1 MNTDATIDS
10 IKNQIE
16 KLEATAMA
24 IKAERDALRSA
35 LKLIASCESHTKG
48 DVVDIARATLA
59 RIAS

>member
-1 MNTDATIDS
+1 MNDLSKDS
-10 IKNQIE
+10 VAA
-16 KLEATAMA
+16 LEAGYAHVC
-24 IKAERDALRSA
+24 KERDALRSA